1 LNAEERRFRLCKAR
15 AADLHVVRFRAFQRL
30 LKVGKQFRTEK
41 EPTVRTTRSETGG
54 RPVSRSNPRDP
65 LLDADGVAK
74 ALGVTN
80 RHIRRLVAE
89 RRIPFFKVGKFVRF
103 DPGELDVWLDQQR
116 VEMRRSSP
124 SSRAAGR

>member
-1 LNAEERRFRLCKAR
+1 
-15 AADLHVVRFRAFQRL
+15 
-30 LKVGKQFRTEK
+30 
-41 EPTVRTTRSETGG
+41 VRTTISDTGAG
-54 RPVSRSNPRDP
+54 SVPRTNSRDA
-65 LLDADGVAK
+65 LLDVDGVAQ

-80 RHIRRLVAE
+80 RHVRRLVAE

-116 VEMRRSSP
+116 VEMRRSPS

>member
-1 LNAEERRFRLCKAR
+1 MRRTGSDTGAR
-15 AADLHVVRFRAFQRL
+15 PAL
-30 LKVGKQFRTEK
+30 RTN
-41 EPTVRTTRSETGG
+41 T
-54 RPVSRSNPRDP
+54 RDP
-65 LLDADGVAK
+65 LLDVDGVAE

-116 VEMRRSSP
+116 VELRGRP
-124 SSRAAGR
+124 SNVRAAGR